1 MNAHA
6 VKAVVTAGI
15 ALASV
20 FAMTGAKAAEQPGE
34 IDLSRLDQVIVQ
46 VTEQD
51 RRERPPAHEQLR
63 LSADGL
69 EGRRA
74 YSRVTSDNLLNSDV
88 ARFLAR
94 NLTGN

>member
-20 FAMTGAKAAEQPGE
+20 FAMTGAKAADQPGE

-46 VTEQD
+46 VTE
-51 RRERPPAHEQLR
+51 
-63 LSADGL
+63 
-69 EGRRA
+69 
-74 YSRVTSDNLLNSDV
+74 
-88 ARFLAR
+88 
-94 NLTGN
+94 